1 MFVYKVLDV
10 FFLVFHT
17 LLVLFIL
24 SGWIW
29 KRTRKA
35 NLVVILLTAASWSV
49 LGIFYG
55 FGYCPLTDWHFNVLK
70 KLGNHDLPMSYIK
83 YLADRISGRDFSQEL
98 VDLVTLLGLIFAM
111 ICSVYVNLIRK
122 LVAWILLQRNKSG
135 QKA

>member
-1 MFVYKVLDV
+1 MFIYKVLDV

-17 LLVLFIL
+17 ILILFIL

-35 NLVVILLTAASWSV
+35 NLIVILLTAASWGL

-55 FGYCPLTDWHFNVLK
+55 FGYCPLTDWHFMVLE
-70 KLGNHDLPMSYIK
+70 KLGNYDLPISYIK

-98 VDLVTLLGLIFAM
+98 VDLFTLLGLIFAM
-111 ICSVYVNLIRK
+111 ICSFYVNLVRK
-122 LVAWILLQRNKSG
+122 LVQRIMHKG
-135 QKA
+135 QNS